1 MKEEALKVIITNGIL
16 LDEVMQ
22 APEVMGQSLTEQ
34 LIANDSLGG

>member
-1 MKEEALKVIITNGIL
+1 
-16 LDEVMQ
+16 MQ